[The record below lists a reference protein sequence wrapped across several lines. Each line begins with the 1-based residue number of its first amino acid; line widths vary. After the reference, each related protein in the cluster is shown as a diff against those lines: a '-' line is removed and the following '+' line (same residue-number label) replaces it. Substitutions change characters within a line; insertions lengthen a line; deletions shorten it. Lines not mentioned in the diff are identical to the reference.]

1 MKYNTIILAIC
12 TAFSL
17 AACQQKT
24 NSDTSDAG
32 EQANALTSLMLT
44 TAPENPQTIAQVR
57 QSVELG
63 KSITLSGKVMGHK
76 SPFIDGMAMML
87 IGDPDK
93 LTSCDIKHG
102 DRCTTPWDVCCDEPE
117 DIKNFIATIQ
127 VLDANG
133 ELIKQGLK
141 GTQGL
146 KELSHVIITG
156 EIAEGS
162 NAENLLVNATGIY
175 LKP

>member
-1 MKYNTIILAIC
+1 MKYNTLILLIF

-17 AACQQKT
+17 ASCQQKT
-24 NSDTSDAG
+24 KPDSSDAS
-32 EQANALTSLMLT
+32 ETTNALSSLMLS
-44 TAPENPQTIAQVR
+44 TAPEKAQTIAQVR
-57 QSVELG
+57 QSVEVG
-63 KSITLSGKVMGHK
+63 KSITLSGKVIGHNT
-76 SPFIDGMAMML
+76 PFIDGMAMMV

-93 LTSCDIKHG
+93 LTSCDLKHG
-102 DRCTTPWDVCCDEPE
+102 DRCSTPWDVCCDDPE
-117 DIKNFIATIQ
+117 DIKNNIATIQ

-141 GTQGL
+141 GCQGL

-156 EIAEGS
+156 KIAEGS
-162 NAENLLVNATGIY
+162 NEDNLLISATGIY